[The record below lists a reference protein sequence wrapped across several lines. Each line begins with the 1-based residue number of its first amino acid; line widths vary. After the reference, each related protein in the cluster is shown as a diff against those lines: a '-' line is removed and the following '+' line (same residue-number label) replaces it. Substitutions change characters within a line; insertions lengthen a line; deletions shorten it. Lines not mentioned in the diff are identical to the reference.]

1 MHILREAI
9 GEDGCDASRVSLE
22 IQPSHPQ
29 TSAVV
34 LVCPL
39 NLSLV
44 PPQSKEP
51 CERLNS
57 ISFEL
62 PKFDLLHGTEINL
75 LMWEQLGNFI
85 LKQQEDGV

>member
-1 MHILREAI
+1 MGPKVMHMLKKAI
-9 GEDGCDASRVSLE
+9 GEDGCDASRVVASSPDLSS
-22 IQPSHPQ
+22 QD

-39 NLSLV
+39 NVSLI

-57 ISFEL
+57 ISF
-62 PKFDLLHGTEINL
+62 
-75 LMWEQLGNFI
+75 
-85 LKQQEDGV
+85 